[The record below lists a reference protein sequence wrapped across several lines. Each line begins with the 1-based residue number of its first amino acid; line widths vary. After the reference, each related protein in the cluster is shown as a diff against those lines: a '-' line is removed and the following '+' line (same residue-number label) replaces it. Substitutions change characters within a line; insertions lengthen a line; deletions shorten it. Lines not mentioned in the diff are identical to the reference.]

1 MAFIMS
7 VFDGFTHYHKRWVL
21 YDIGN
26 SRKIRIINEQ
36 QQKKVKRITEKALQA
51 DLSCSRK
58 VS

>member
-1 MAFIMS
+1 MS